1 MKNTIL
7 TAFTLSVMGV
17 FLTTD
22 PVIAGDRFKV
32 YELAESGATIEFKMS
47 PEEIAAEDA
56 ENARLAAIREAN
68 SNRPKERLN
77 EIEMGDGGSI
87 SFPMSVEEI
96 AAENSNNA
104 KLAAI
109 KEARS
114 NKREEQVLKYE
125 LPDGGPLIEFYCKNN
140 C

>member
-1 MKNTIL
+1 MKNMIL
-7 TAFTLSVMGV
+7 ITFILLVMGI
-17 FLTTD
+17 FLTID

-32 YELAESGATIEFKMS
+32 YELAESGVTIEFKMS

-68 SNRPKERLN
+68 SNRSQERLN
-77 EIEMGDGGSI
+77 EIEMGEGGTI

-96 AAENSNNA
+96 AAENSKNA
-104 KLAAI
+104 RRAAI
-109 KEARS
+109 TEARS
-114 NKREEQVLKYE
+114 KKREDQVVTYE